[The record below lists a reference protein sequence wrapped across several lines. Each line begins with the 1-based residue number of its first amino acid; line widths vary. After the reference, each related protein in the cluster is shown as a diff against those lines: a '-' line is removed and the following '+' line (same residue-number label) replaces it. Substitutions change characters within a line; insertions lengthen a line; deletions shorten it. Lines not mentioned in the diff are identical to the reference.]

1 MAGRVGDISRWAGE
15 SQVRTCGEPFM
26 TADGDS
32 DVLAQVLHQKY
43 THQTSVC
50 QELA

>member
-1 MAGRVGDISRWAGE
+1 
-15 SQVRTCGEPFM
+15 M
-26 TADGDS
+26 TADGDN
-32 DVLAQVLHQKY
+32 DVLAQVFHQKY